1 MVNISMPQPFPDAP
15 VRNSRKAF
23 RRNLVIGWLAIIS
36 VFGGLVAWS
45 VYAPFEGAVLTQ
57 GQIAV
62 ESNQQAIQH
71 LEGGIV
77 REIFVRE
84 ADYVEQG
91 QKLISLDATTTEAGL
106 LALEARLFELLGTE
120 ARLLAERDNTSTLVL
135 RESFAELADKPEMA
149 AILTAQKSLMQARAD
164 SRRTQIRIL
173 RQRVEQLET
182 RIDGM
187 LREIMEKDEQMV
199 LLNDEIHRFEQLV
212 EKGLAPEVRVLAL
225 RRELSEIQG
234 MKQSLLSDISATRVQ
249 IGEAQTEISKLSQ
262 SFQEDVLTQLRD
274 VQTQIGELTEQRTA
288 AVDRQT
294 RLDIIAPRSGMVIGV
309 RAHTIGGVINP
320 SEPIMYIVPEGDPL
334 VAKVRVNP
342 VDIDKISSGQEAVLH
357 FTAFNQDETPK
368 VVGSVSKISADA
380 LVDEATGQSFY
391 EVIVEIPADALPTE
405 KFTLVPGMPVD
416 ASLRTESRSV
426 LSYLI
431 KPLTDSM
438 AKTFRE

>member
-1 MVNISMPQPFPDAP
+1 MVNISMPEAP
-15 VRNSRKAF
+15 TRDSRKAF
-23 RRNLVIGWLAIIS
+23 RRNLFVGWFAIFA

-57 GQIAV
+57 GQISV

-91 QKLISLDATTTEAGL
+91 EKLISLDATTTAAGL
-106 LALEARLFELLGTE
+106 QALEARLFELLGTE
-120 ARLLAERDNTSTLVL
+120 ARLLAERDKVSGLSM
-135 RESFAELADKPEMA
+135 RESFADIAETPTMV
-149 AILTAQKSLMQARAD
+149 AILSAQKSLLKARSD
-164 SRRTQIRIL
+164 SRQTQTRIL

-182 RIDGM
+182 RINGM
-187 LREIMEKDEQMV
+187 TREISEKDAQIV
-199 LLNDEIHRFEQLV
+199 LLNDEIQRFEQLV

-234 MKQSLLSDISATRVQ
+234 MRQSLLSDISATRVQ
-249 IGEAQTEISKLSQ
+249 IGEALSEISKLSQ
-262 SFQEDVLTQLRD
+262 TFQESVLTELRD
-274 VQTQIGELTEQRTA
+274 VQTQISELTEQRTA
-288 AVDRQT
+288 AVDRKT
-294 RLDIIAPRSGMVIGV
+294 RLDIVAPRSGMVIGV
-309 RAHTIGGVINP
+309 RAHTIGGIVNP

-342 VDIDKISSGQEAVLH
+342 VDIDKISSGQEAVLL

-391 EVIVEIPADALPTE
+391 EVIVEIPVDALPSK

-438 AKTFRE
+438 ARTFRE

>member
-1 MVNISMPQPFPDAP
+1 MVNLSISAP
-15 VRNSRKAF
+15 PSRNSRKAF
-23 RRNLVIGWLAIIS
+23 RRNLIIGWFAIIS

-45 VYAPFEGAVLTQ
+45 VFAPFEGAVLTQ
-57 GQIAV
+57 GQISV

-91 QKLISLDATTTEAGL
+91 QQLLSLDATTTAAGL
-106 LALEARLFELLGTE
+106 QALEARLFELLGTE
-120 ARLLAERDNTSTLVL
+120 ARLLAERDKSTSLVL
-135 RESFAELADKPEMA
+135 RESFADLADSPAMG
-149 AILTAQKSLMQARAD
+149 AILSAQRSLLSARSD
-164 SRRTQIRIL
+164 SRRTQTRIL

-187 LREIMEKDEQMV
+187 TREISEKDAQI
-199 LLNDEIHRFEQLV
+199 LLLRDEIQRFEQLV
-212 EKGLAPEVRVLAL
+212 AKGLAPEVRVLAL
-225 RRELSEIQG
+225 RRELSEIEG
-234 MKQSLLSDISATRVQ
+234 MRQSLLSDISATRVQ
-249 IGEAQTEISKLSQ
+249 IGEALTEISKLSQ
-262 SFQEDVLTQLRD
+262 TFQEDVLTQLRD

-294 RLDIIAPRSGMVIGV
+294 RLDIVAPRSGLVIGV
-309 RAHTIGGVINP
+309 RAHTIGGIVNP

-342 VDIDKISSGQEAVLH
+342 VDIDKISSGQKAVLH

-368 VVGSVSKISADA
+368 VVGHVSKISADA

-391 EVIVEIPADALPTE
+391 EVIVDIPSDALPSE
-405 KFTLVPGMPVD
+405 QFTLVPGMPVD

-426 LSYLI
+426 LSYLV

-438 AKTFRE
+438 TRTFRE